1 MITVKSAVQ
10 IAFDL
15 FKELYDTKKFEDIL
29 LEEVELSEDKN
40 SWLVTLGFYRQMPS
54 VNIMESLGSKK
65 YIRTYKTIEIDAA
78 SGEMIA
84 MKNSGRAGGLQNSV
98 QE

>member
-1 MITVKSAVQ
+1 MLKVKSAVQ

-29 LEEVELSEDKN
+29 LEEIEMSAGKN
-40 SWLVTLGFYRQMPS
+40 TWLVTLGFYRQMPS

-84 MKNSGRAGGLQNSV
+84 MKNCERGRAREEQT
-98 QE
+98 